1 MTYFIAGNTAVEN
14 ARALAQ
20 SALPNAP
27 QQPHHEPAPR
37 RTSRPAPGSAPY
49 CAPPPN
55 ASAASPTASTPPAPP
70 PADPGRLTPPHADR
84 SRPTAPR
91 RPALVG

>member
-27 QQPHHEPAPR
+27 QQPHDERPPR
-37 RTSRPAPGSAPY
+37 RGLAVRARLS
-49 CAPPPN
+49 
-55 ASAASPTASTPPAPP
+55 TALRATAERELKL
-70 PADPGRLTPPHADR
+70 ADRLDPGTRCEPIP
-84 SRPTAPR
+84 S
-91 RPALVG
+91 